1 MQSVVG
7 SLFSLKEQW
16 EVHFEKGQRRVLFTG
31 WSTVSV
37 AAKAAVESS
46 LIKVTTSNTSF
57 RVSVSL

>member
-46 LIKVTTSNTSF
+46 LN
-57 RVSVSL
+57 